1 MRQISITT
9 FAQACGGL
17 TLKNLGNGM
26 LEANSQ
32 SIVDL
37 SNKPTINE
45 RVLSHIDEQGFAHH
59 TYQKT
64 SNPQYRGNLVQTTQ
78 EIFTSC
84 FIGSLCLSTAL
95 IFVICSIKKEPSL

>member
-1 MRQISITT
+1 MRQISIRTA
-9 FAQACGGL
+9 AQACGGL

-45 RVLSHIDEQGFAHH
+45 RVSSYIDEYGKVHH
-59 TYQKT
+59 KYQ
-64 SNPQYRGNLVQTTQ
+64 NIPNLQYRGNLVETT
-78 EIFTSC
+78 EGIFTNC
-84 FIGSLCLSTAL
+84 FTGSFSVAAGL
-95 IFVICSIKKEPSL
+95 ILTIFSIKKSFSL